1 MFDKNKRFEFRG
13 YDKDLKKWFYGG
25 YIIKADYAD
34 SPFEKPGTKPAPV
47 KHFIVFEEMVDWGL
61 PTKLKVSS
69 VDKDSVGQCTGLKD
83 KNGKL
88 IYEGDILCHP
98 QLPHKVVCEWF
109 QCGFWLNGYQNGAKR
124 NLHDACKFYEVIGNI
139 YENKELLE
147 DEE

>member
-1 MFDKNKRFEFRG
+1 MFDKKKRFEFRG

-69 VDKDSVGQCTGLKD
+69 VDKDSVGQCTGEKD
-83 KNGKL
+83 MRGNF
-88 IYEGDILCHP
+88 IYEGDIIKDYRLDRT
-98 QLPHKVVCEWF
+98 LVIKFDKGKFIAFDKEIGTGVTLEILSEAKEVV
-109 QCGFWLNGYQNGAKR
+109 
-124 NLHDACKFYEVIGNI
+124 GNK
-139 YENKELLE
+139 YENSELIRR
-147 DEE
+147 

>member
-13 YDKDLKKWFYGG
+13 YDKDLKEWFYGG

-88 IYEGDILCHP
+88 IYEGDI
-98 QLPHKVVCEWF
+98 V
-109 QCGFWLNGYQNGAKR
+109 R
-124 NLHDACKFYEVIGNI
+124 EVNI
-139 YENKELLE
+139 TGR
-147 DEE
+147 DEEYIKEVEWKY

>member
-1 MFDKNKRFEFRG
+1 MIV
-13 YDKDLKKWFYGG
+13 LT
-25 YIIKADYAD
+25 A
-34 SPFEKPGTKPAPV
+34 PGTKPAPV

-88 IYEGDILCHP
+88 IYEGDIVREVNITGRDEEYI
-98 QLPHKVVCEWF
+98 KEVEWKNG
-109 QCGFWLNGYQNGAKR
+109 GFNIYANF
-124 NLHDACKFYEVIGNI
+124 DFSIEVLGNI